1 MDIGVSFLVGGG
13 SSNSGKDVWRPEH
26 VAWAGQGA
34 MGLIL
39 EEANCENNHASMV
52 FSSTTSTFSVHWL
65 ARRWCGLG
73 AVQGLRKRTP

>member
-1 MDIGVSFLVGGG
+1 
-13 SSNSGKDVWRPEH
+13 
-26 VAWAGQGA
+26 